1 MLEKIQSFNSL
12 VDLIENFEGS
22 EEISIETPFD
32 EDGEIDHDADNA
44 VRKIARDRNLGI
56 TSDREL
62 AFVAKDENGEIVGGA
77 FTSVDQDS
85 YTFDVVV
92 SKDVEGKGVGSK
104 LLDAVI
110 DPNKTISYEFSEM
123 YPNAKI
129 KVDVVNPSMKKMLE
143 KRGFSVEEVI
153 GKDRWIMSPKENR
166 T

>member
-1 MLEKIQSFNSL
+1 MLDKIRSFNRL
-12 VDLIENFEGS
+12 FDLIENFEGS

-77 FTSVDQDS
+77 FISVDQDS

-110 DPNKTISYEFSEM
+110 DPNKTIGYEFSEM

-143 KRGFSVEEVI
+143 KRGFQVEKQI
-153 GKDRWIMSPKENR
+153 GEGRWIMSPME
-166 T
+166 

>member
-1 MLEKIQSFNSL
+1 MLDKIRSFNSL
-12 VDLIENFEGS
+12 FNLIVLCEK
-22 EEISIETPFD
+22 IDVSIEEPRD
-32 EDGEIDHDADNA
+32 EFGEIDYDAEDA

-62 AFVAKDENGEIVGGA
+62 ALVAKDENGEIVGGA
-77 FTSVDQDS
+77 FISVDQDS

-143 KRGFSVEEVI
+143 KRGFQVEKQI
-153 GKDRWIMSPKENR
+153 GEGRWIMSPME
-166 T
+166 

>member
-1 MLEKIQSFNSL
+1 MLDNIRSFNRL
-12 VDLIENFEGS
+12 FDLIENFEGS

-92 SKDVEGKGVGSK
+92 SKDVEGVEKE
-104 LLDAVI
+104 
-110 DPNKTISYEFSEM
+110 T
-123 YPNAKI
+123 AKFIAEKII
-129 KVDVVNPSMKKMLE
+129 KVLP
-143 KRGFSVEEVI
+143 
-153 GKDRWIMSPKENR
+153 
-166 T
+166 